1 MANQTTATEPIQLA
15 QILSD
20 LNSLRACVC
29 CYPFPPTNLAILS
42 ANPTNPYTQDP
53 SAALALVSAR
63 PNTNTTASS
72 APASTPESTQDT
84 ELDRAKDLLKLHYE
98 VKEAHMRGEL
108 GRGLQEAREAV
119 RRSMGG

>member
-20 LNSLRACVC
+20 LNSLRAC
-29 CYPFPPTNLAILS
+29 
-42 ANPTNPYTQDP
+42 DP